1 MNKITRCLL
10 RVTSLG
16 GNSPNC
22 RTRTRRKLGLLCGMS
37 LGGGTVAYLAPDEKY
52 VSFVGG
58 IPRFFRSLKVGVLIS
73 IDYYVSMKGLTERA
87 PNYDV
92 MMSRIHQRAA
102 DRILEGCLT
111 NGGPYIKMGQGLVSM
126 SHILPREYIQT
137 LKALQDKCLTRHSN
151 ELIQLFME
159 DFGKHPDE
167 IFQSFDTTPIAAASL
182 AQVYKAKTLKGDE
195 VAVKVQYIDLQ
206 RRFLSDVSTI
216 KLLLKVVGL
225 MHPNFSFGWVLEEVV
240 DTLKQEL
247 DFVNEGRNAEECA
260 RDLKPFSYVHVP
272 KVHWE
277 HTSTRVLV
285 MDYIEGCK
293 ISDVKYLRDNGFSLK
308 DINVKLFEMFGHQIF
323 ESGFVH
329 ADPHAGNILVR
340 RDNDG
345 KTQLVLL
352 DHGLY
357 QRLKT
362 KDMVALSHMW
372 KAIVLQDHAKMK
384 YYAKELGV
392 EDYVVLAEILTQAPL
407 RMHQFKLKV
416 RLSEEDL
423 KHIAEIARTR
433 FDAIMKTLRVVPTS
447 LLLVIRNL
455 NTIRAIAHDHGN
467 PIDRYAV
474 LARAATK
481 TAFVNDTS
489 SPKVYRTPLKIYFE
503 LALFA
508 NKVKRWLSDTMGNL
522 LMWLGLLPDVRK
534 LVDTS
539 QVS

>member
-1 MNKITRCLL
+1 
-10 RVTSLG
+10 
-16 GNSPNC
+16 
-22 RTRTRRKLGLLCGMS
+22 
-37 LGGGTVAYLAPDEKY
+37 
-52 VSFVGG
+52 
-58 IPRFFRSLKVGVLIS
+58 
-73 IDYYVSMKGLTERA
+73 
-87 PNYDV
+87 
-92 MMSRIHQRAA
+92 
-102 DRILEGCLT
+102 
-111 NGGPYIKMGQGLVSM
+111 
-126 SHILPREYIQT
+126 
-137 LKALQDKCLTRHSN
+137 
-151 ELIQLFME
+151 
-159 DFGKHPDE
+159 
-167 IFQSFDTTPIAAASL
+167 
-182 AQVYKAKTLKGDE
+182 
-195 VAVKVQYIDLQ
+195 
-206 RRFLSDVSTI
+206 
-216 KLLLKVVGL
+216 
-225 MHPNFSFGWVLEEVV
+225 
-240 DTLKQEL
+240 
-247 DFVNEGRNAEECA
+247 
-260 RDLKPFSYVHVP
+260 
-272 KVHWE
+272 
-277 HTSTRVLV
+277 
-285 MDYIEGCK
+285 MDYIAGCK
-293 ISDVKYLRDNGFSLK
+293 INDVKYLRDNGFSLK